1 MHLRNGEHGYGVVT
15 KSLHWLTV
23 ALFALQFW
31 VGYTMET
38 DRDLVRVDCDPVGER
53 RSGGD
58 TPDAEEDRQD
68 RLEEACEAREDER
81 EEAAKAAEGDPTPLH
96 VGLGL
101 AILALGAVRV
111 VWRRV
116 GALPPWSERLGPRSR
131 QVEGRVE
138 KALLALMFAVPAS
151 GLLLLAAD
159 DLVAL
164 HIGAHLAFFAALAVH
179 LAVVVRRRM
188 LPRMLPFGR

>member
-1 MHLRNGEHGYGVVT
+1 MHLRNGEHGYGLLT
-15 KSLHWLTV
+15 KSLHWVTV
-23 ALFALQFW
+23 VLFALQFW

-38 DRDLVRVDCDPVGER
+38 DRDLDRVDCDPVGER

-58 TPDAEEDRQD
+58 TSDVAEERQE
-68 RLEEACEAREDER
+68 RAEEACEAREDAR
-81 EEAAKAAEGDPTPLH
+81 EEAAKAADERPSPLH
-96 VGLGL
+96 IGLGL
-101 AILALGAVRV
+101 TILLLGALRV

-116 GALPPWSERLGPRSR
+116 GSLPPWSDRLGPRGR

-138 KALLALMFAVPAS
+138 KALLALMFAVPAT
-151 GLLLLAAD
+151 GLLLLVAD
-159 DLVAL
+159 DLVVL

-179 LAVVVRRRM
+179 LAVVVRKRL